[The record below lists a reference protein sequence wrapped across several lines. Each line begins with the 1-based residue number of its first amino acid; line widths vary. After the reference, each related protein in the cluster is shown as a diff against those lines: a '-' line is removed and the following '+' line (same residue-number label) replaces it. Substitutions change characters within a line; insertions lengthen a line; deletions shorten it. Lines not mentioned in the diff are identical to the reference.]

1 MFHALSHY
9 ILEKVEFY
17 FGNLK
22 LTLLYTLTKL
32 HPIDFGILF
41 FIVS

>member
-1 MFHALSHY
+1 MFSALSHY
-9 ILEKVEFY
+9 ILENVLFY

-32 HPIDFGILF
+32 HAIGFGILF

>member
-9 ILEKVEFY
+9 ILEKVLFY

-32 HPIDFGILF
+32 HPIGFGILF